1 MLNLKNNRG
10 SITVFV
16 LVSCL
21 LFIGCVV
28 CVRMYIQSREIATDR
43 EYRQIK
49 VNYETDTNSLDN
61 IYNELYKE
69 QQALD
74 EQKRKQEELEKA
86 TP

>member
-1 MLNLKNNRG
+1 
-10 SITVFV
+10 
-16 LVSCL
+16 
-21 LFIGCVV
+21 
-28 CVRMYIQSREIATDR
+28 MYIQSKEIATDR

>member
-28 CVRMYIQSREIATDR
+28 CVRMYIQSKEIATDR